1 MKTIYA
7 KFVLSLLAFSV
18 TSACTGDFEEYNK
31 NPNELEIGK
40 TAPVNLLPNILYSGG
55 SGLLRQTYQMNGE
68 LIQYTVSSN
77 TTDAYHRYQISNG
90 VTAGIW
96 DLLARWASN
105 ADHMIDL
112 CEDQEEKCN
121 FKAIGLTLRA
131 FYMQMLTDIWGD
143 VPFFEAF
150 EGREGN
156 FKPKFDSQRA
166 IYLQL
171 IADLE
176 EANGLYDNK
185 FPFSSTQKVK
195 DLLYGGDLD
204 KWRRFSNSLLL
215 RILLRVSA
223 RDDADLQI
231 ATRMQRI
238 FDDPAAWPVFDSE
251 ENAAILRFSGESP
264 FLNPYG
270 SMSDTSFSGAGR
282 RACIQ
287 LITMLDTF
295 GDPRLSIYF
304 RQNAGM
310 WNGAISGEASR
321 DESGSSEAAYLR
333 KAVLGE
339 YTSPY
344 SFMNYDEVLFI
355 WAEAAQRGLIAGGDA
370 LAQEYYAGAVEASI
384 RHWSANPGNSKAVSE
399 SAIEQYIKKVEYDG
413 SYEQLM
419 NQKYLALFWVGFE
432 AWSEYRRTGYPL
444 LTISKST
451 MNDHILP
458 RRFQY
463 PINTAKT
470 NPDNYRTA
478 VENLIRDYNGNDDMK
493 TPVWWSKKGIEQKK

>member
-7 KFVLSLLAFSV
+7 RFVSILLILPMI
-18 TSACTGDFEEYNK
+18 SACTGDFEEYNS

-40 TAPVNLLPNILYSGG
+40 TSPVNLLPNILFSGG

-112 CEDQEEKCN
+112 CETKEDMCN

-150 EGREGN
+150 EGRDGN
-156 FKPKFDSQRA
+156 FKPAFDSQRA

-176 EANGLYDNK
+176 EANGLYNEK
-185 FPFSSTQKVK
+185 FPFTSTQKVK
-195 DLLYGGDLD
+195 DLLYNGDLD

-215 RILLRVSA
+215 RVLLRISA
-223 RDDADLQI
+223 LDDSELRI
-231 ATRMQRI
+231 AERMQEM
-238 FDDPAAWPVFDSE
+238 FGNPAVWPVFENE
-251 ENAAILRFSGESP
+251 EQAAILRFSGESP

-270 SMSDTSFSGAGR
+270 SMADTNFTTAGR

-310 WNGAISGEASR
+310 WSGAISGEASR

-370 LAQEYYAGAVEASI
+370 TAQEYYNKAIEASI
-384 RHWSANPGNSKAVSE
+384 RHWSANPGNPKAVSE

-419 NQKYLALFWVGFE
+419 NQKYVALFWVGFE
-432 AWSEYRRTGYPL
+432 AWSEYRRSGYPSL
-444 LTISKST
+444 VISRST

-458 RRFQY
+458 CRFQY

-470 NPDNYRTA
+470 NPENYRTA
-478 VENLIRDYNGNDDMK
+478 VERLVKDYAGNDDMK
-493 TPVWWSKKGIEQKK
+493 TPVWWSKKGVERKK

>member
-7 KFVLSLLAFSV
+7 KFVTILAV
-18 TSACTGDFEEYNK
+18 LPMICACTGDFEEYNS
-31 NPNELEIGK
+31 NPNALEIGG
-40 TAPVNLLPNILYSGG
+40 TAPVNLLPNILFSGG

-68 LIQYTVSSN
+68 LVQYTVSSN

-90 VTAGIW
+90 VTSGIW

-105 ADHMIDL
+105 ANHMIDL
-112 CEDQEEKCN
+112 CGTQEDMSN
-121 FKAIGLTLRA
+121 FKAIGLTMRA

-143 VPFFEAF
+143 VPFCEAF
-150 EGREGN
+150 GGLDGN
-156 FKPKFDSQRA
+156 FKPAFDSQRS

-171 IADLE
+171 IGDLE
-176 EANGLYDNK
+176 QANMLYNSK
-185 FPFSSTQKVK
+185 FQFSSSQKVK
-195 DLLYGGDLD
+195 DLLYGGDID
-204 KWRRFSNSLLL
+204 KWRRFTNSLLL
-215 RILLRVSA
+215 RVLLRVSS
-223 RDDADLQI
+223 RDDSELQV
-231 ATRMQRI
+231 AERMQRM
-238 FDDPAAWPVFDSE
+238 FDDPSSWPVFESE
-251 ENAAILRFSGESP
+251 EQAAILRFSGESP

-270 SMSDTSFSGAGR
+270 SVSDTNFTGSGR

-304 RQNAGM
+304 RQNAGT
-310 WNGAISGEASR
+310 WSGAISGEASR

-370 LAQEYYAGAVEASI
+370 LARDCYAKAVEASI
-384 RHWSANPGNSKAVSE
+384 RHWGANPGYTGTVSE
-399 SAIEQYIKKVEYDG
+399 AAIEQYVRKVEYDG

-419 NQKYLALFWVGFE
+419 EQKYIALFWVGFE
-432 AWSEYRRTGYPL
+432 AWSEYRRTGYPT

-463 PINTAKT
+463 PVNTAKT
-470 NPDNYRTA
+470 NPDNYREA
-478 VENLIRDYNGNDDMK
+478 VERLVKDYNGNDDMK
-493 TPVWWSKKGIEQKK
+493 TPVWWSKTGIEQNK